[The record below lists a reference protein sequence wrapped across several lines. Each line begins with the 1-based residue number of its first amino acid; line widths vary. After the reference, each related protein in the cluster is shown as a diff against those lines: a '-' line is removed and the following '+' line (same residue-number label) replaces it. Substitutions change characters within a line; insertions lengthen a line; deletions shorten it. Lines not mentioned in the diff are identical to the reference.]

1 MNNLVLKNFRAI
13 LAGFLLV
20 VILSILTDFV
30 LEKANLMKQ
39 PFDQN
44 PSWLIIFVVLYRSLF
59 AIFGAYLTAKL
70 APRRP
75 MRLAMVG
82 GAIGFIIS
90 LAGAI
95 IMWNTPP
102 KWYPVSLVLTTL
114 PCAWLG
120 GRIYLNRITP
130 PEKKRQQ

>member
-44 PSWLIIFVVLYRSLF
+44 PSWLIIFVVLHRSLF
-59 AIFGAYLTAKL
+59 AIIRCISYSKISAPAAYAACNGGWCNWIYNKPGRSNYNVEYASEMVPGVACPDNL
-70 APRRP
+70 ALCLVRR
-75 MRLAMVG
+75 
-82 GAIGFIIS
+82 
-90 LAGAI
+90 
-95 IMWNTPP
+95 
-102 KWYPVSLVLTTL
+102 
-114 PCAWLG
+114 
-120 GRIYLNRITP
+120 
-130 PEKKRQQ
+130 